1 MPATSPEYV
10 KTSTAAA
17 ITLGFQPGSFHRG
30 ARLTGLNLLLTYSEP
45 CAGRCAY
52 CGLSGNRL
60 PGAEPTFIRVD
71 WPVYPLEAILATV
84 QEDSRGLERVC
95 VGMPTHRRSWQD
107 LLEVVNRW
115 HQESNL
121 LISALLTPTACRGR
135 DLPGL
140 KEAGADMVGIA
151 IDCATPELFERYR
164 GRGVKG
170 PHRWEEYWEGVDR
183 AVSVF
188 GRGRAGVH
196 LIVGLG
202 ETEAEMIRTIQEAQ
216 DRGAA
221 THLFSFFPEA
231 GTTLARR
238 RQPPLGQ
245 YRRVQL
251 ARYIINEG
259 LGRAET
265 MTFNDAGQVVD
276 FGLDIAPLVQ
286 AGEAFR
292 TSGCPGKDG
301 HTAACNRPYG
311 NERPSQAI
319 RNFPFAPQSGDIR
332 AITRQLQQGIKG
344 AVAHAG

>member
-1 MPATSPEYV
+1 MPGTSPEYV

-30 ARLTGLNLLLTYSEP
+30 ARLTGLNLLLTYCEP

-52 CGLSGNRL
+52 CGLSGNRRAD
-60 PGAEPTFIRVD
+60 AEPTFIRVD
-71 WPVYPLEAILATV
+71 WPVYPLDAILAAV
-84 QEDSRGLERVC
+84 QEDPRGLERVC

-107 LLEVVNRW
+107 LLAVVERW
-115 HQESNL
+115 HGESDL
-121 LISALLTPTACRGR
+121 LISALLTPTACRNR
-135 DLPGL
+135 DFAELQA
-140 KEAGADMVGIA
+140 AGADMVGIA

-170 PHRWEEYWEGVDR
+170 PHRWERYWEGVAG
-183 AVSVF
+183 AVEVF
-188 GRGRAGVH
+188 GKGRVGIH

-202 ETEAEMIRTIQEAQ
+202 ETEAEMIRTIQRAQ
-216 DRGAA
+216 DMGVR

-231 GTTLARR
+231 GTPLTRR

-259 LGRAET
+259 LGRDEG
-265 MTFNDAGQVVD
+265 MTFNDDGQVVD
-276 FGLDIAPLVQ
+276 FGLDITSLVG

-301 HTAACNRPYG
+301 HTVACNRPYG

-319 RNFPFAPQSGDIR
+319 RNFPFAPEPGDIR
-332 AITRQLQQGIKG
+332 AIARQLRQGLKE
-344 AVAHAG
+344 VAAYAG

>member
-17 ITLGFQPGSFHRG
+17 ITLGFQPGSFHRD
-30 ARLTGLNLLLTYSEP
+30 ARLTGLNLLLTYNEP

-60 PGAEPTFIRVD
+60 PDAEPTFIRVD
-71 WPVYPLEAILATV
+71 WPVYALDAILKEV
-84 QEDSRGLERVC
+84 RRDPRGLERVC
-95 VGMPTHRRSWQD
+95 VGMPTHRRSWDD
-107 LLEVVNRW
+107 LLKVVNRW
-115 HQESNL
+115 HRESDL

-135 DLPGL
+135 DFFELRA
-140 KEAGADMVGIA
+140 AGADMVGIA

-170 PHRWEEYWEGVDR
+170 PHRWEEYWEGVSR
-183 AVSVF
+183 AVTVF
-188 GRGRAGVH
+188 GRGRVGIH

-202 ETEAEMIRTIQEAQ
+202 ETEAEMIQTIQRAQ
-216 DRGAA
+216 DMGVR
-221 THLFSFFPEA
+221 THLFSFFPET
-231 GTTLARR
+231 GTILARR

-259 LGRAET
+259 LGRAED
-265 MTFNDAGQVVD
+265 MTFNDAGQVMD
-276 FGLDIAPLVQ
+276 FGMDITPLVK

-301 HTAACNRPYG
+301 RTVACNRPYG

-319 RNFPFAPQSGDIR
+319 RNFPFAPEPGDIR
-332 AITRQLQQGIKG
+332 AVERQLRQGLKG